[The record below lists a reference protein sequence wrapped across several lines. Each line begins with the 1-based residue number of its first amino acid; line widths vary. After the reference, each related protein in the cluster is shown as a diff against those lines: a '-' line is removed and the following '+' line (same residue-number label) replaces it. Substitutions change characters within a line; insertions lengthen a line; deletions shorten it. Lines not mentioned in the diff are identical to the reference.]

1 MLRCL
6 RPKLFTFVKD
16 KRFSHRPERINLEE
30 YRATLNRS
38 TIARPENN
46 FYHWLL
52 GTSWLKFLLLVI
64 LVYLGT
70 NLIFAFAY
78 LACGDGA
85 ITYATPGSLLDVF
98 FFSVQT
104 MATIGYGRMTPVGNW
119 PNGIVTFEAFFGIVY
134 SALTTGLAFARFT
147 RPTAGVNFSKVAV
160 VGSHDG
166 MKTFKFRVLNERSS
180 HIVEAQLRLWL
191 IAESMTAEG
200 ERYRRSVELPLH
212 RAESP
217 VFSLTWTAMHS
228 LDEESALVEYLE
240 QTGPDQQWH
249 LLITFTGYHESLANQ
264 VYARHVYL
272 PKDVQQNA
280 TFVDIVTVLTDG
292 GRIIDLA
299 NFEKWTP
306 NSSDK
311 SAGEYL

>member
-1 MLRCL
+1 MLKFLINR
-6 RPKLFTFVKD
+6 RPA
-16 KRFSHRPERINLEE
+16 RINLDE
-30 YRATLNRS
+30 YRATLSR
-38 TIARPENN
+38 TEVARPENN

-52 GTSWLKFLLLVI
+52 GTSWTSFLVLVI
-64 LVYLGT
+64 FVYLGA
-70 NLIFAFAY
+70 NLLFAFAY

-85 ITYATPGSLLDVF
+85 ITHAAPGSLLDAF

-119 PNGIVTFEAFFGIVY
+119 PNAIVTFEAFFGIVY

-147 RPTAGVNFSKVAV
+147 RPTAGVRFSKVAV

-166 MKTFKFRVLNERSS
+166 VQTFKFRVANDRSS

-212 RAESP
+212 RSESP
-217 VFSLTWTAMHS
+217 VFSLTWMAMHS
-228 LDEESALVEYLE
+228 IDESSPLKEYLG
-240 QTGPDQQWH
+240 QTAIERQWH

-280 TFVDIVTVLTDG
+280 TFAEIVSALPDG
-292 GRIIDLA
+292 DRVIDLT
-299 NFEKWTP
+299 NFDKWVP

-311 SAGEYL
+311 LAGEYL

>member
-1 MLRCL
+1 MR
-6 RPKLFTFVKD
+6 KFLFT
-16 KRFSHRPERINLEE
+16 RRPTRINLDE
-30 YRATLNRS
+30 YRATLSR
-38 TIARPENN
+38 TEVARPENN
-46 FYHWLL
+46 FYHWLF
-52 GTSWLKFLLLVI
+52 GTSWSSFLLLVI
-64 LVYLGT
+64 FVYLGA
-70 NLIFAFAY
+70 NLLFAIAY
-78 LACGDGA
+78 LVCGDGA
-85 ITYATPGSLLDVF
+85 ITNAQSGSLLDAF

-104 MATIGYGRMTPVGNW
+104 MATIGYGRMTPVGTW
-119 PNGIVTFEAFFGIVY
+119 PNTIVTFEAFFGIVY

-147 RPTAGVNFSKVAV
+147 RPTAGVRFSKVAV

-166 MKTFKFRVLNERSS
+166 VQTFKFRVANDRSS

-212 RAESP
+212 RSESP

-228 LDEESALVEYLE
+228 VDEASALREYLGKAAIE
-240 QTGPDQQWH
+240 RQWH

-280 TFVDIVTVLTDG
+280 AFIDIVTALPDG
-292 GRIIDLA
+292 DRVIDLT
-299 NFEKWTP
+299 NFDKWIP
-306 NSSDK
+306 NTSD
-311 SAGEYL
+311 

>member
-1 MLRCL
+1 MR
-6 RPKLFTFVKD
+6 KFLFT
-16 KRFSHRPERINLEE
+16 RRPTRINLDE
-30 YRATLNRS
+30 YRATLSR
-38 TIARPENN
+38 TEVARPENN

-52 GTSWLKFLLLVI
+52 GTSWGSFLLLVI
-64 LVYLGT
+64 FVYLGA
-70 NLIFAFAY
+70 NLLFAIAY
-78 LACGDGA
+78 LVCGDGA
-85 ITYATPGSLLDVF
+85 ITNAQSGSLLDAF

-104 MATIGYGRMTPVGNW
+104 MATIGYGRMTPVGTW
-119 PNGIVTFEAFFGIVY
+119 PNTIVTFEAFFGIVY

-147 RPTAGVNFSKVAV
+147 RPTAGVRFSKVAV

-166 MKTFKFRVLNERSS
+166 VQTFKFRVANDRSS

-212 RAESP
+212 RSESP

-228 LDEESALVEYLE
+228 VDETSALRECLGKAAIE
-240 QTGPDQQWH
+240 RQWH

-280 TFVDIVTVLTDG
+280 AFIDIVTALPDG
-292 GRIIDLA
+292 DRVIDLT
-299 NFEKWTP
+299 NFDKWIP
-306 NSSDK
+306 NTSD
-311 SAGEYL
+311 

>member
-1 MLRCL
+1 VRKLL
-6 RPKLFTFVKD
+6 FSPRPT
-16 KRFSHRPERINLEE
+16 RINLDE
-30 YRATLNRS
+30 YRATLSR
-38 TIARPENN
+38 TEIARPENN

-52 GTSWLKFLLLVI
+52 GTSWSSFLLLVI
-64 LVYLGT
+64 LVYIGA
-70 NLIFAFAY
+70 NLLFAIAY
-78 LACGDGA
+78 LVCGDGA
-85 ITYATPGSLLDVF
+85 ITNAQSGSLLDAF

-104 MATIGYGRMTPVGNW
+104 MATIGYGRMTPVGTW
-119 PNGIVTFEAFFGIVY
+119 PNTIVTFEAFFGIVY

-147 RPTAGVNFSKVAV
+147 RPTAGVRFSKVAV

-166 MKTFKFRVLNERSS
+166 MQTFKFRIANDRSS

-212 RAESP
+212 RSESP

-228 LDEESALVEYLE
+228 VDETSALREYLGKAAIE
-240 QTGPDQQWH
+240 RQWH

-280 TFVDIVTVLTDG
+280 SFMDIVTALPDG
-292 GRIIDLA
+292 DRVIDLT
-299 NFEKWTP
+299 NFDKWIP
-306 NSSDK
+306 NTSDQLV
-311 SAGEYL
+311 GEFL

>member
-1 MLRCL
+1 MRKSIFSR
-6 RPKLFTFVKD
+6 RPV
-16 KRFSHRPERINLEE
+16 RINLDE
-30 YRATLNRS
+30 YRATLSR
-38 TIARPENN
+38 TEMARPENN

-52 GTSWLKFLLLVI
+52 GTSWASFLLLVVF
-64 LVYLGT
+64 VYLAT
-70 NLIFAFAY
+70 NLLFAFAY
-78 LACGDGA
+78 LACGEGA
-85 ITYATPGSLLDVF
+85 ITHAQPGSLLDVF

-104 MATIGYGRMTPVGNW
+104 MATIGYGRMTPVGHWANA
-119 PNGIVTFEAFFGIVY
+119 IVTFEAFFGIVY

-147 RPTAGVNFSKVAV
+147 RPTAGVRFSKVAV

-166 MKTFKFRVLNERSS
+166 VQTFKFRVANDRSS

-191 IAESMTAEG
+191 IAESVTSEG

-212 RAESP
+212 RSESP

-228 LDEESALVEYLE
+228 VDDTSALKEYLGKSAIE
-240 QTGPDQQWH
+240 QQWH

-272 PKDVQQNA
+272 PRDVQQNA
-280 TFVDIVTVLTDG
+280 SFVDIVTVSPNG

-299 NFEKWTP
+299 NFDKWNP
-306 NSSDK
+306 SASDRL
-311 SAGEYL
+311 AGEFL

>member
-1 MLRCL
+1 MRKFPFNR
-6 RPKLFTFVKD
+6 RPA
-16 KRFSHRPERINLEE
+16 RINLDE
-30 YRATLNRS
+30 YRATLSRS
-38 TIARPENN
+38 ELARPENN

-52 GTSWLKFLLLVI
+52 GTSWGSFLLLVVC
-64 LVYLGT
+64 VYLGT
-70 NLIFAFAY
+70 NFIFAFAY

-85 ITYATPGSLLDVF
+85 ITNTEPGSLLDAF

-104 MATIGYGRMTPVGNW
+104 MATIGYGRMTPVGHWANA
-119 PNGIVTFEAFFGIVY
+119 IVTFEAFFGIVY

-147 RPTAGVNFSKVAV
+147 RPTAGVRFSKVAV
-160 VGSHDG
+160 IGSHDG
-166 MKTFKFRVLNERSS
+166 VQTFKFRVANDRSS

-212 RAESP
+212 RSESP

-228 LDEESALVEYLE
+228 VDDASALKEYLGKTDIE
-240 QTGPDQQWH
+240 RQWH

-280 TFVDIVTVLTDG
+280 TFVDIVTVLPDG
-292 GRIIDLA
+292 DRMIDLS
-299 NFEKWTP
+299 NFDKWIP
-306 NSSDK
+306 NASDQL
-311 SAGEYL
+311 AGEFL

>member
-1 MLRCL
+1 MEKFHLGR
-6 RPKLFTFVKD
+6 
-16 KRFSHRPERINLEE
+16 RPERINLEE
-30 YRATLNRS
+30 YRATLTRS
-38 TIARPENN
+38 ALARPENN

-52 GTSWLKFLLLVI
+52 GTSWASFLLLVVF
-64 LVYLGT
+64 VYLAT
-70 NLIFAFAY
+70 NLLFAFAY
-78 LACGDGA
+78 LACGEGA
-85 ITYATPGSLLDVF
+85 ITNTQPGSLLDVF

-104 MATIGYGRMTPVGNW
+104 MATIGYGRMTPVGHWANA
-119 PNGIVTFEAFFGIVY
+119 IVTFEAFFGIVY

-147 RPTAGVNFSKVAV
+147 RPTAGVRFSKVAV

-166 MKTFKFRVLNERSS
+166 VQTFKFRVANDRSS

-191 IAESMTAEG
+191 IAESVTSEG

-212 RAESP
+212 RSESP

-228 LDEESALVEYLE
+228 VDDTSALKEYLGKSAIE
-240 QTGPDQQWH
+240 QQWH

-272 PKDVQQNA
+272 PRDVQQNA
-280 TFVDIVTVLTDG
+280 SFVDIVTVSPNG

-299 NFEKWTP
+299 NFDKWNP
-306 NSSDK
+306 SASDRL
-311 SAGEYL
+311 AGEFL

>member
-1 MLRCL
+1 MRKSIFSR
-6 RPKLFTFVKD
+6 RPV
-16 KRFSHRPERINLEE
+16 RINLDE
-30 YRATLNRS
+30 YRATLSR
-38 TIARPENN
+38 TEMARPENN

-52 GTSWLKFLLLVI
+52 GTSWASFLLLVVF
-64 LVYLGT
+64 VYLAT
-70 NLIFAFAY
+70 NLLFAFAY
-78 LACGDGA
+78 LACGEGA
-85 ITYATPGSLLDVF
+85 ITHAQPGSLLDVF

-104 MATIGYGRMTPVGNW
+104 MATIGYGRMTPVGHWANA
-119 PNGIVTFEAFFGIVY
+119 IVTFEAFFGIVY

-147 RPTAGVNFSKVAV
+147 RPTAGVRFSKVAV

-166 MKTFKFRVLNERSS
+166 VQTFKFRVANDRSS

-191 IAESMTAEG
+191 IAESVTSEG

-212 RAESP
+212 RSESP

-228 LDEESALVEYLE
+228 VDDTSALKEYLGKSAIE
-240 QTGPDQQWH
+240 QQWH

-272 PKDVQQNA
+272 PRDVQQNA
-280 TFVDIVTVLTDG
+280 SFVDIVTVSPNG

-299 NFEKWTP
+299 NFDKWNP
-306 NSSDK
+306 SASDQL
-311 SAGEYL
+311 AGEFL

>member
-1 MLRCL
+1 MDDFRLG
-6 RPKLFTFVKD
+6 
-16 KRFSHRPERINLEE
+16 HRPERINLEE
-30 YRATLNRS
+30 YRATLTRS
-38 TIARPENN
+38 AVARPENN

-52 GTSWLKFLLLVI
+52 GTSWTKFLLLVI
-64 LVYLGT
+64 MVYLGT
-70 NLIFAFAY
+70 NLLFAFAY
-78 LACGDGA
+78 LWCGDGA
-85 ITYATPGSLLDVF
+85 ITNAQPGSLLDVF

-104 MATIGYGRMTPVGNW
+104 MATIGYGRMTPVGHW

-147 RPTAGVNFSKVAV
+147 RPTAGVRFSKVAII
-160 VGSHDG
+160 GNHDG
-166 MKTFKFRVLNERSS
+166 IKTLKFRVLNERSS

-228 LDEESALVEYLE
+228 LDESSLLAECLAQSSN
-240 QTGPDQQWH
+240 QQWH

-264 VYARHVYL
+264 VYARHVYV
-272 PKDVQQNA
+272 PKDIQQNA
-280 TFVDIVTVLTDG
+280 TFMDIVTVLPDG
-292 GRIIDLA
+292 GRVIELA
-299 NFEKWTP
+299 NFEKWIP

-311 SAGEYL
+311 LAGDYL

>member
-1 MLRCL
+1 MRKFFPFNR
-6 RPKLFTFVKD
+6 RPA
-16 KRFSHRPERINLEE
+16 RINLDE
-30 YRATLNRS
+30 YRATLSR
-38 TIARPENN
+38 TEVARPENN

-52 GTSWLKFLLLVI
+52 GASWGSFMLLVV
-64 LVYLGT
+64 LVYLGA
-70 NLIFAFAY
+70 NLLFAFAY

-85 ITYATPGSLLDVF
+85 ITHAQPGSLLDVF

-104 MATIGYGRMTPVGNW
+104 MATIGYGRMTPIGSW
-119 PNGIVTFEAFFGIVY
+119 PNAIVTFEAFFGIVY

-147 RPTAGVNFSKVAV
+147 RPTAGVRFSKVAV

-166 MKTFKFRVLNERSS
+166 VQTFKFRVANDRSS

-191 IAESMTAEG
+191 IAESMTSEG
-200 ERYRRSVELPLH
+200 ELYRRSVELQLH
-212 RAESP
+212 RSESP

-228 LDEESALVEYLE
+228 VDETSALKDYLGKE
-240 QTGPDQQWH
+240 AIERQWH

-280 TFVDIVTVLTDG
+280 TFIDIVTALPDG
-292 GRIIDLA
+292 DRVIDLT
-299 NFEKWTP
+299 NFDKWVP
-306 NSSDK
+306 NTSDK
-311 SAGEYL
+311 LVGEYL

>member
-1 MLRCL
+1 MDDFRLG
-6 RPKLFTFVKD
+6 
-16 KRFSHRPERINLEE
+16 HRPERINLEE
-30 YRATLNRS
+30 YRATLTRS
-38 TIARPENN
+38 AVARPENN

-52 GTSWLKFLLLVI
+52 GTSWTKFLLLVI
-64 LVYLGT
+64 MVYLGT
-70 NLIFAFAY
+70 NLLFAFAY
-78 LACGDGA
+78 LWCGDGA
-85 ITYATPGSLLDVF
+85 ITNAQPGSLLDVF

-104 MATIGYGRMTPVGNW
+104 MATIGYGRMTPVGHW

-147 RPTAGVNFSKVAV
+147 RPTAGVRFSKVAI
-160 VGSHDG
+160 VGNHDG
-166 MKTFKFRVLNERSS
+166 IKTLKFRVLNERSS

-191 IAESMTAEG
+191 IAESMTVEG

-228 LDEESALVEYLE
+228 LDESSPLAECLAQSSN
-240 QTGPDQQWH
+240 QQWH

-264 VYARHVYL
+264 VYARHVYV
-272 PKDVQQNA
+272 PKDIQQNA
-280 TFVDIVTVLTDG
+280 TFMDIVTVLPDG
-292 GRIIDLA
+292 GRVIELA
-299 NFEKWTP
+299 NFEKWIP

-311 SAGEYL
+311 LAGDYL